1 MRALYR
7 PSLDAVLEQLPMI
20 VYILQRVGTGSIF
33 AVECWSHVRASMAC
47 ACTGSTHRCHS
58 QYVPLPSL
66 MT

>member
-20 VYILQRVGTGSIF
+20 VYILQHVGTGTYAI
-33 AVECWSHVRASMAC
+33 ECWSHVSTFTAC

-58 QYVPLPSL
+58 QYVPRPSL